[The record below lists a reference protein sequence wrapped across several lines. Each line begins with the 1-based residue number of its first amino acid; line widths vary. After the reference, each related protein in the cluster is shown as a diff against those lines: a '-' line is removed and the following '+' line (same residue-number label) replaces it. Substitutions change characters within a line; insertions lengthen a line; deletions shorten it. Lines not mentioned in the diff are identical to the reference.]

1 MKGHVIILVD
11 VLKMFPA
18 FVKNGLTKYKFADD
32 SENSP
37 VLVMVNDVTALI
49 TNTNRNIMLAT
60 YVTYFDT
67 ELIINL
73 EQK

>member
-37 VLVMVNDVTALI
+37 VHG
-49 TNTNRNIMLAT
+49 
-60 YVTYFDT
+60 
-67 ELIINL
+67 E
-73 EQK
+73 